1 MQWSEVVDNPL
12 FENLPFKIELN
23 RYGKIEMT
31 PASNKHGRLQL
42 HIGAL
47 LERKLKRGEALIEC
61 SIQTDEG
68 VKVADVAWC
77 SKGFLKRHGYETP
90 YTEAPELCIEVVSPS
105 NSREEMVNKARL
117 YLQSGAHEVWVVWEN
132 GAIDYY
138 GAAGK
143 LEKSAF
149 DISVRLPASNG

>member
-1 MQWSEVVDNPL
+1 MQWAEVVDNPY

-47 LERKLKRGEALIEC
+47 LERKLKKGEALTEC
-61 SIQTDEG
+61 SIQTTEG

-77 SKGFLKRHGYETP
+77 SKAFIKQYGYETP
-90 YTEAPELCIEVVSPS
+90 YSHAPEICIEIVSPS
-105 NSREEMVNKARL
+105 NSKEEMTNKAQL
-117 YLQSGAHEVWVVWEN
+117 YLQAGAEEVWILWEN
-132 GAIDYY
+132 GIVDYY
-138 GAAGK
+138 DKTGK
-143 LEKSAF
+143 LEQSTYGINVTIPMK
-149 DISVRLPASNG
+149 